1 MRFTM
6 FDQFWKSRFSIAG
19 LALLG
24 GLIGFLGAT
33 LWPKKFEVSV
43 VVRSSDPGELIPL
56 SIMMTDMPGEWHQTA
71 NMASTAQQI
80 FLQLSRDRNN
90 LESFILHHRSW
101 FAPNLDL
108 NDRKTLTDVMDDL
121 DVSTKRSV
129 IPYLVR
135 KDGAET
141 PSLQFGFTYDEGT
154 RGVEFVNSFVE
165 ELISQTSS
173 RLLANAR
180 STLESVKLSK
190 TRELSRRRE
199 VRDGQVRQKIFE
211 YEEALATARAAGLEQ
226 PAIANLGSTSAV
238 VATSTPMPLYYF
250 GSIILTAELQNFRAR
265 IGNDLAIPEYA
276 SIKASFGEIDKRM
289 DDLEKLA
296 LKPIAITE
304 LAVDPVRPKSPR
316 RGLITIIGILL
327 GGLAGCL
334 TVLGRQVRVKI
345 AV

>member
-1 MRFTM
+1 M
-6 FDQFWKSRFSIAG
+6 FDQFWKRRFSIAG

-24 GLIGFLGAT
+24 GLVGFLGAA

-56 SIMMTDMPGEWHQTA
+56 SVMMTDMPGEWHQTA
-71 NMASTAQQI
+71 NVASTAQQI

-90 LESFILHHRSW
+90 LESFILRHRSW
-101 FAPNLDL
+101 FAPNVDLD
-108 NDRKTLTDVMDDL
+108 DRKTLTDMVDDL
-121 DVSTKRSV
+121 DVSTKRSA
-129 IPYLVR
+129 IPYVVR
-135 KDGAET
+135 KDSAET

-154 RGVEFVNSFVE
+154 RGVEFLNSFVE

-173 RLLANAR
+173 RLRANAH

-190 TRELSRRRE
+190 ARELSRLRE
-199 VRDGQVRQKIFE
+199 VRDGRVQQSILE
-211 YEEALATARAAGLEQ
+211 YEEALATARAAGFEQ

-238 VATSTPMPLYYF
+238 VATSTPAPLYYF
-250 GSIILTAELQNFRAR
+250 GSIILTAELQKLRAR
-265 IGNDLAIPEYA
+265 VGNDLVIPEYA
-276 SIKASFGEIDKRM
+276 SIKASFGDIDKRM
-289 DDLEKLA
+289 DGLEKLV

-304 LAVDPVRPKSPR
+304 LAVVPVRPKSPR

-327 GGLAGCL
+327 GGLVGCL
-334 TVLGRQVRVKI
+334 TVLGRQVRSKT